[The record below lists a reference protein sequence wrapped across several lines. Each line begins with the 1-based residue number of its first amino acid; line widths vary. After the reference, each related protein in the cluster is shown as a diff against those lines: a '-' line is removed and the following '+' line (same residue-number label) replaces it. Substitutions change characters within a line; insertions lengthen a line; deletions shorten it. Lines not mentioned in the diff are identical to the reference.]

1 MGSTFAGGLYA
12 MRRPTFLA
20 LLLAGAG
27 LLVAGRA
34 NAQPSGEQV
43 AEKLFNE
50 AIALVSAG
58 KYAEACPKFEESQK
72 LDPALGTQFDLAD
85 CYEHTGRKG
94 SARRLF
100 IEVADAAKA
109 AGKSEREKSSRE
121 RASALEAIAPR
132 LTIVVPPSAAELRL
146 EVTVDGAPFPAGKW
160 SRAQPFDAGAHTV
173 AASAPG
179 KKRFDTKV
187 ALQDGKSVEVKI
199 PGLENEP
206 VATPP
211 VAAGTE
217 ADKAREA
224 GNGQRRTGVVVGG
237 VGVVGLLVGGG
248 AGIFSVVKHGQAK
261 DICADHSQCPDAD
274 GRSKWNAATDAGTVS
289 TIGFIVGGMGVVAG
303 ALLYFTASKPSAAS
317 PTSAG
322 WWVTPSVGMGTAGL
336 VAGGRL

>member
-1 MGSTFAGGLYA
+1 

-20 LLLAGAG
+20 LLLVGAG
-27 LLVAGRA
+27 TLVAGRA
-34 NAQPSGEQV
+34 SAQPSGEQV
-43 AEKLFNE
+43 AEKLFND

-100 IEVADAAKA
+100 IEVADAARA

-121 RASALEAIAPR
+121 RANALEAIAPR
-132 LTIVVPPSAAELRL
+132 LTVLVPPSAAEVHL
-146 EVTVDGAPFPAGKW
+146 EITVDGAPFPAGKW
-160 SRAQPFDAGAHTV
+160 SRAQPFDAGAHVV

-179 KKRFDTKV
+179 KKPFDTKV
-187 ALQDGKSVEVKI
+187 ALQDGKSAEVKI
-199 PGLENEP
+199 PELENEP
-206 VATPP
+206 VAPPP
-211 VAAGTE
+211 VAAGPD
-217 ADKAREA
+217 ADVAREA
-224 GNGQRRTGVVVGG
+224 GTGQRRTGLIVGG
-237 VGVVGLLVGGG
+237 FGVLGLLVGSG
-248 AGIFSVVKHGQAK
+248 AGIFSAVKHGQAK
-261 DICADHSQCPDAD
+261 DICADYNQCPDAD

-289 TIGFIVGGMGVVAG
+289 TIGFVVGGMGVVAG
-303 ALLYFTASKPSAAS
+303 ALLYFTATKATAGN

-322 WWVTPSVGMGTAGL
+322 WWLTPSVGVGSAGL